1 MTVNIT
7 GWAMF
12 WLFLIV
18 LVAADVAFI
27 RMGLDG
33 FFFEFK
39 SPAEKQ
45 LQQVII
51 AERRNKTRK
60 PCQTQT

>member
-1 MTVNIT
+1 MTVSIS

-12 WLFLIV
+12 WLFLAA

-27 RMGLDG
+27 RMGMDG
-33 FFFEFK
+33 FFYGFVT
-39 SPAEKQ
+39 PAEKQ

-51 AERRNKTRK
+51 DERRSKAGK
-60 PCQTQT
+60 Q